1 MLKTFIKF
9 FTPPSFSSDENK
21 TRVARYLHWIALAF
35 MAAILS
41 YELISKAVSGN
52 LTFNLF
58 DMALTAV
65 FLVIFTIWSLSK
77 SGNVRL
83 ASSTLIIILWLAV
96 NASAFFG
103 LGIRDSAYI
112 ANFLVLLASGLLI
125 GWQAAVILSV
135 LTIFSGIGLAY
146 AEVNGLSLT
155 TYDVSSPLA
164 VIPDM
169 VVIFSI
175 FAVFMFLLITGLEN
189 AIKIAQ
195 AGTRELESANHE
207 LSNARIRLEKN
218 RNELLV
224 ANQQLVLRAERI
236 RTISNISKT
245 ITLVQEIDRL
255 LPSVVNT
262 ISQQFGYYHAGIFL
276 VDDQKK
282 FALLRASSSDGG
294 LRMIK
299 QGHQIRIS
307 RDTIIGLVAQ
317 RGEARIASNEGFNA
331 VGFNN
336 PELPATRSQL
346 VLPLKVKEL
355 VIGALD
361 IQSDQPNAFSEED
374 VSILQIL
381 ADQVAI
387 AIQNSRS
394 SEQAAQSLQKAEIAT
409 QQLTNTVWK
418 GYKETIEPRG
428 YRYNGVK
435 PEPLKDTGNTVTST
449 NSLSIP
455 VQLRGHTIGRLK
467 LNPPGSSRRWTEDE
481 IAIAESTAERIAIAL
496 EGARLL
502 EDAQKRASRETFLAD
517 ISAKLGTSFQL
528 DSILRDTVEELGQ
541 KFKNT
546 LVSFQLIN
554 PSSPPAPKEEAQTM
568 GHSTPQNGKDTD

>member
-255 LPSVVNT
+255 LTSVVNT

>member
-169 VVIFSI
+169 AVIFSI